1 MGLQRVGHNWVTF
14 TFICLNVENNMSPFV
29 PSFDN
34 ILIIQSTLNR
44 NLDIILNLFSK
55 LFLPFI
61 LTYTLQKWPMP
72 CFSSVLCF
80 PSTCY
85 CSYLLIPRHHLFPCP
100 SAVLY
105 RSSWLMLGVVCVCV
119 CVCVYAQSFSCVCP
133 TLCDPVDYSLPGS
146 SVHEIFQTRIL
157 EWVVISSSRESS
169 LPMDTVSPVLQAVS
183 LPLSHWGNPSP

>member
-1 MGLQRVGHNWVTF
+1 MGLQRVGHSWVTF
-14 TFICLNVENNMSPFV
+14 TFICLNVKNNMSPFV

-44 NLDIILNLFSK
+44 NIDIILTLFSK

-61 LTYTLQKWPMP
+61 LTYTLQKSPMP
-72 CFSSVLCF
+72 CLSSVLCF

-85 CSYLLIPRHHLFPCP
+85 CSYLLILWHHLFPCP

-105 RSSWLMLGVVCVCV
+105 RSSWLMLGVVF
-119 CVCVYAQSFSCVCP
+119 VCVYAQSFSCVCP
-133 TLCDPVDYSLPGS
+133 TLCNPVDYSLSGS
-146 SVHEIFQTRIL
+146 SVHGIFQARIL

-169 LPMDTVSPVLQAVS
+169 LPTDLVSPVLQADS